1 MLRINALCMN
11 VYNEEKLIKSGFVQQ
26 TIKEIVLAVK
36 KLQHTVVISVNC
48 KDVQGL
54 AN

>member
-1 MLRINALCMN
+1 MN

-36 KLQHTVVISVNC
+36 KLRHTDMILVNC
-48 KDVQGL
+48 VLIFTFDNSAIL
-54 AN
+54 E